1 MELFRYF
8 KGLVKS
14 AKLADSAKRV
24 LGAPWPGKSY
34 RPEGRGNNLLTIATY
49 LRRSRGGPRKPW
61 RFAIDRPVQ
70 NSALKRGNV

>member
-14 AKLADSAKRV
+14 AKLVDSAKRV

-49 LRRSRGGPRKPW
+49 LRRSGGAGRANRGVLPSIGLSKI
-61 RFAIDRPVQ
+61 AH
-70 NSALKRGNV
+70 